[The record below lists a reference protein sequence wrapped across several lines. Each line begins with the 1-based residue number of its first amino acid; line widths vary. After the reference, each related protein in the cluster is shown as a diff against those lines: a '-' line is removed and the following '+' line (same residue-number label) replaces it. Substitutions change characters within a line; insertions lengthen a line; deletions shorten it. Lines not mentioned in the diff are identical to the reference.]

1 MKRKFTQASL
11 VIALLSAT
19 LGTTAQAQIPT
30 NGLQICYKFD
40 GNLNDASGNG
50 NNATAIGDYS
60 FASAGNS
67 TTPSDSSFEGTRGL
81 YQLYCDFS
89 SNPTNFKTQ
98 EFSYLVWVKF
108 SSVAPGFTNLMEV
121 GSTSTNLVY
130 FRLNN
135 YTTDNN
141 IRLEAG
147 YYSATPAVW
156 NRINSLDIP
165 LANLV
170 DNEWHLLAFTST
182 NEGTSR
188 YQTIHMDGNL
198 LVDYDFEFDR
208 TIAYDASYNKLN
220 IGCRDNGS
228 TGDFGHTGN
237 INGFLYY
244 NRYLMISEVTDVY
257 NAGVSGLN
265 AINGSTNS
273 INENNIT
280 TFKLMP
286 NPANEFVTISNIEAG
301 STVSLVDLS
310 GKVIS
315 QTIANSTSLT
325 IPTSNFNAGVYFV
338 RVMTENGAK
347 AQMKLVVN
355 K

>member
-1 MKRKFTQASL
+1 MKRKITNLSL
-11 VIALLSAT
+11 AIALLCTT
-19 LGTTAQAQIPT
+19 LATTAQAQIPT

-50 NNATAIGDYS
+50 NNASTIGDYS
-60 FASAGNS
+60 YTSVGNS

-108 SSVAPGFTNLMEV
+108 SSIAPGFTNLMEV

-135 YTTDNN
+135 YTVDNN

-165 LANLV
+165 LTNLV

-188 YQTIHMDGNL
+188 YQAIHMDGNL
-198 LVDYDFEFDR
+198 LIDYDFEFDR
-208 TIAYDASYNKLN
+208 TISYNESYNKLN
-220 IGCRDNGS
+220 IGYRDNGS
-228 TGDFGHTGN
+228 NGDFGHTGN

-244 NRYLMISEVTDVY
+244 NRYLMISEVAAVY

-265 AINGSTNS
+265 VINGSTNS
-273 INENNIT
+273 INENSKT
-280 TFKLMP
+280 YFKLNP
-286 NPANEFVTISNIEAG
+286 SPANEFVTISNIEAG
-301 STVSLVDLS
+301 SIVSLINLS
-310 GKVIS
+310 GKIIS
-315 QTIANSTSLT
+315 QTITNSSSLI
-325 IPTSNFNAGVYFV
+325 IPTSDFNAGVYFV
-338 RVMTENGAK
+338 RVMTENGAVGVER
-347 AQMKLVVN
+347 LVVE
-355 K
+355 